1 MAPVAGA
8 GGRTRG
14 RSGRRTRLWLGLAVL
29 IVGSFTLGDSTHRVR
44 AAADWLSAWWPW
56 LLLALALV
64 NLLRSVIAPGSLIA
78 PGLLTALALGGLT
91 AAHDISTR
99 TLTDFV
105 APVALILVGLALL
118 LSSREA
124 ESHRWTRVLA
134 TGRIRTADGLGSR
147 TDTSQMV
154 LRAIAG
160 ELRADLTDS
169 FLDGSLTV
177 QVTAVAGHV
186 HLTVPRD
193 WPVTVRTAGT
203 VLTRVSDTGPRA
215 GADAD
220 TAREVGLH
228 LLGLAGAFSLVR
240 A

>member
-1 MAPVAGA
+1 MAGA
-8 GGRTRG
+8 GGRTGGRG
-14 RSGRRTRLWLGLAVL
+14 GQRSRLWLGLAVL
-29 IVGSFTLGDSTHRVR
+29 IVGSFALGDSTHRVR
-44 AAADWLSAWWPW
+44 AAADWLSSWWPW
-56 LLLALALV
+56 LLLALALL
-64 NLLRSVIAPGSLIA
+64 NLLRSAITPGSLIA
-78 PGLLTALALGGLT
+78 PGLLAALALGGLA
-91 AAHDISTR
+91 AAHGISAR
-99 TLTDFV
+99 NLADFV
-105 APVALILVGLALL
+105 APAALIVVGLALV
-118 LSSREA
+118 LSSHET
-124 ESHRWTRVLA
+124 ESHQWTRVLA
-134 TGRIRTADGLGSR
+134 TGRVRTADGLGSR
-147 TDTSQMV
+147 TDTSQVV

-215 GADAD
+215 GTDAD

>member
-1 MAPVAGA
+1 MAGA
-8 GGRTRG
+8 GGRTGG
-14 RSGRRTRLWLGLAVL
+14 RSGQRSRLWLGLAVL
-29 IVGSFTLGDSTHRVR
+29 IVGSFALGDSTHRIR
-44 AAADWLSAWWPW
+44 AAADWLSSWWPW
-56 LLLALALV
+56 LLLALALL
-64 NLLRSVIAPGSLIA
+64 NLLRSAITPGSLIA
-78 PGLLTALALGGLT
+78 PGLLAALALGGLA
-91 AAHDISTR
+91 AAHGISAR
-99 TLTDFV
+99 SLTDFV
-105 APVALILVGLALL
+105 APAALIVIGLALV
-118 LSSREA
+118 LSSHEM

-134 TGRIRTADGLGSR
+134 TGRVRTADGLGSH
-147 TDTSQMV
+147 TDTSQVV

-169 FLDGSLTV
+169 FLDGNLTV

-220 TAREVGLH
+220 TVREVGLH

-240 A
+240 T